1 MTEATRVPT
10 DPERAAA
17 DPPGAGG
24 RFFDLGESFAAPIE
38 WRPERAALM
47 VVDMQYHDA
56 SPDHGWNLAFE
67 RISPG
72 SMDYFNERNE
82 NVVIPAIAR
91 LLATWRERGW
101 PVVYLTLGSDHQ
113 DLRDLPP
120 RLRAAVRELEA
131 RSGVHD
137 MFWSGNPAFAIR
149 RELAP
154 RDGELI
160 VQKQT
165 FGAFNSVD
173 LEPILHERGIDT
185 LVTTGITTNC
195 CVETTARDAADRG
208 FQVAIVAEA
217 TADYEEAAH
226 DASLRAFHWNFGP
239 VLASVDDLLA
249 AVSGHPWNQA
259 SPAAGRHEST
269 YRAQSEGRDS
279 AP

>member
-1 MTEATRVPT
+1 MPT
-10 DPERAAA
+10 DARAPIPA
-17 DPPGAGG
+17 PAGR
-24 RFFDLGESFAAPIE
+24 RFFDFGESFAPPIE
-38 WRPERAALM
+38 WRPESTALM

-67 RISPG
+67 RIAPG

-82 NVVIPAIAR
+82 HTVIPAIAR
-91 LLATWRERGW
+91 LLAVWRKRGW
-101 PVVYLTLGSDHQ
+101 PVVYLTLGSDHR

-120 RLRAAVRELEA
+120 RLRAAIRDLEE

-154 RDGELI
+154 LDDELV

-173 LEPILHERGIDT
+173 LEPILRERGIDT
-185 LVTTGITTNC
+185 LVMTGITTNC

-239 VLASVDDLLA
+239 VLATVDDVVATVA
-249 AVSGHPWNQA
+249 ADI
-259 SPAAGRHEST
+259 T
-269 YRAQSEGRDS
+269 
-279 AP
+279 

>member
-1 MTEATRVPT
+1 MASRPT
-10 DPERAAA
+10 DPQRDPLAAGIV
-17 DPPGAGG
+17 PGG
-24 RFFDLGESFAAPIE
+24 RFFDFGESFAPPIE
-38 WRPERAALM
+38 WRPGRTALV

-82 NVVIPAIAR
+82 HTVIPAIAR
-91 LLATWRERGW
+91 LIELWRAGGW
-101 PVVYLTLGSDHQ
+101 PVVYLTLGSDHR

-120 RLRAAVRELEA
+120 RLRAAVRDLEE

-137 MFWSGNPAFAIR
+137 MFWSGNPAYAIR

-154 RDGELI
+154 RDGELV

-173 LEPILHERGIDT
+173 LEPILRERGIDT
-185 LVTTGITTNC
+185 LVMTGITTNC

-208 FQVAIVAEA
+208 FGVAIVAEA
-217 TADYEEAAH
+217 TADYDEEAH

-239 VLASVDDLLA
+239 VLATVDDVVAALA
-249 AVSGHPWNQA
+249 GGAA
-259 SPAAGRHEST
+259 S
-269 YRAQSEGRDS
+269 
-279 AP
+279 